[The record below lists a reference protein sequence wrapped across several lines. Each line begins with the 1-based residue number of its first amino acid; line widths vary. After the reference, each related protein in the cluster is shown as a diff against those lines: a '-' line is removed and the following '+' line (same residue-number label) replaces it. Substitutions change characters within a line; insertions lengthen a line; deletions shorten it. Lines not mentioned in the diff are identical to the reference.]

1 MSWRGDRTSAI
12 DLFPQPGE
20 HAKVDPTMSKLTQY
34 APRDAR
40 EPQGFI
46 RGITSLADNQLHALQ
61 NPFALD
67 GRVSC
72 YPASAR
78 GFSVAN
84 CYLLTQPD
92 AAMLI
97 DTGFGKDELAIQ
109 TQIESLIAP
118 AKPLSMFPL
127 RLNEFMSINNVESFA
142 AHFNVETC
150 YTSNVDAALWFDFGA
165 KVEGRDILKSMKVTA
180 VTRVDTIQLGK
191 GGRAIDVMQAP
202 IRLIATRW
210 LYDRATRT
218 LFSSDMFT
226 HVWRD
231 TSTEAWIVTET
242 DNDSTSMCDIRS
254 FMLNTRYWWLE
265 GAPTD
270 SIRRGMGNV
279 FDKYDIE
286 TIAPGY
292 GCILRGRNVVSRHYA
307 MLDEFLKTCDK
318 SVAVSRY
325 INRDE
330 ER

>member
-1 MSWRGDRTSAI
+1 MSIS
-12 DLFPQPGE
+12 
-20 HAKVDPTMSKLTQY
+20 TQY
-34 APRDAR
+34 APQQTRKSKVFT
-40 EPQGFI
+40 G
-46 RGITSLADNQLHALQ
+46 GIASVADDQLYALQ

-67 GRVSC
+67 GRVSS

-84 CYLLTQPD
+84 SYLLTQPD

-97 DTGFGKDELAIQ
+97 DTGFGKDEPVIRA
-109 TQIESLIAP
+109 QIESLIAP
-118 AKPLSMFPL
+118 GLPLSMFPL

-142 AHFNVETC
+142 GHFNVETC
-150 YTSNVDAALWFDFGA
+150 YTSNIDAALWFDFGA
-165 KVEGRDILKSMKVTA
+165 KAEGRDILKSMKVTA
-180 VTRVDTIQLGK
+180 VTRADTILLGK
-191 GGRAIDVMQAP
+191 GKRAIDVMQAP

-231 TSTEAWIVTET
+231 TATGPWIVTET
-242 DNDSTSMCDIRS
+242 DNDSSSLSDVRS

-270 SIRRGMGNV
+270 SIRRGIGNV
-279 FDKYDIE
+279 FDTYDIE

-292 GCILRGRNVVSRHYA
+292 GCILRGRSLVERHYR
-307 MLDEFLKTCDK
+307 MLDEFLKACDK
-318 SVAVSRY
+318 SRMVSRY
-325 INRDE
+325 VTRDE

>member
-1 MSWRGDRTSAI
+1 MIMS
-12 DLFPQPGE
+12 L
-20 HAKVDPTMSKLTQY
+20 LTQD
-34 APRDAR
+34 APHQIRK
-40 EPQGFI
+40 PQAFAG
-46 RGITSLADNQLHALQ
+46 GIASLADDKLYALQ

-67 GRVSC
+67 GRVSS

-78 GFSVAN
+78 GFAVAN
-84 CYLLTQPD
+84 SYLLTQPD

-97 DTGFGKDELAIQ
+97 DTGFGKDEQ
-109 TQIESLIAP
+109 LIAP
-118 AKPLSMFPL
+118 GLPFSMFPL

-142 AHFNVETC
+142 GHFNVETC
-150 YTSNVDAALWFDFGA
+150 YTSNIDAALWFDFGA
-165 KVEGRDILKSMKVTA
+165 KAEGRDNLKSMKVTA
-180 VTRVDTIQLGK
+180 VTRTDTIELGK
-191 GGRAIDVMQAP
+191 TGRAIDVMQAP

-231 TSTEAWIVTET
+231 TATGPWIVTDA
-242 DNDSTSMCDIRS
+242 DNDPTSLRDVRS

-270 SIRRGMGNV
+270 TIRRGIGNV

-286 TIAPGY
+286 CIAPGY
-292 GCILRGRNVVSRHYA
+292 GCILRGRSVVERHYR
-307 MLDEFLKTCDK
+307 MLDEFLKACDK
-318 SVAVSRY
+318 SRMVSRY
-325 INRDE
+325 VTRDE

>member
-1 MSWRGDRTSAI
+1 MAI
-12 DLFPQPGE
+12 
-20 HAKVDPTMSKLTQY
+20 LTQY
-34 APRDAR
+34 APQETSQETSPQTPKQAR
-40 EPQGFI
+40 KPQGFTG
-46 RGITSLADNQLHALQ
+46 GIASLANDRLYALQ

-67 GRVSC
+67 GRVSA

-84 CYLLTQPD
+84 SYLLTQPD

-97 DTGFGKDELAIQ
+97 DTGFGKDEPVIRA
-109 TQIESLIAP
+109 QIEQLIAP
-118 AKPLSMFPL
+118 GLPLSLFPL

-142 AHFNVETC
+142 GHFNVETC

-165 KVEGRDILKSMKVTA
+165 KAEGRDILKSMKVTA
-180 VTRVDTIQLGK
+180 VSRADTIELGK
-191 GGRAIDVMQAP
+191 AGRAIDVMQAP

-210 LYDRATRT
+210 LYDRATKT

-231 TSTEAWIVTET
+231 TATGPWIVRES
-242 DNDSTSMCDIRS
+242 DNDATSPRDVRS

-270 SIRRGMGNV
+270 TIRRGIAAI

-292 GCILRGRNVVSRHYA
+292 GCILSGRNVVERHYQ
-307 MLDEFLKTCDK
+307 MLDEFLKNCDK
-318 SVAVSRY
+318 SVMASRY
-325 INRDE
+325 VTRDE

>member
-1 MSWRGDRTSAI
+1 MSLLSQNSSRDISTDASRDGGKTRGFT
-12 DLFPQPGE
+12 G
-20 HAKVDPTMSKLTQY
+20 
-34 APRDAR
+34 
-40 EPQGFI
+40 
-46 RGITSLADNQLHALQ
+46 GIVSLADDALYVLQ
-61 NPFALD
+61 NSFPLD
-67 GRVSC
+67 GRVSS

-78 GFSVAN
+78 GFSVVN
-84 CYLLTQPD
+84 SYLLTQPD

-97 DTGFGKDELAIQ
+97 DTGFGKDEPAIR
-109 TQIESLIAP
+109 TQIESLIP
-118 AKPLSMFPL
+118 PRQPLSLFPL

-142 AHFNVETC
+142 DHFNVETC
-150 YTSNVDAALWFDFGA
+150 YTSNPDAALWFDFGA
-165 KVEGRDILKSMKVTA
+165 KENGRSILGSMTVTA
-180 VTRVDTIQLGK
+180 VTRADTVELGK

-210 LYDRATRT
+210 LYDRATKT

-231 TSTEAWIVTET
+231 AATGPWIVTDA
-242 DNDSTSMCDIRS
+242 DNDSTSFADVRS

-270 SIRRGMGNV
+270 SIRRGIGNV

-286 TIAPGY
+286 CIAPGY
-292 GCILRGRNVVSRHYA
+292 GCILRGRNVVARHYA
-307 MLDEFLKTCDK
+307 MLDEFLKACDK

-325 INRDE
+325 VTRDE

>member
-1 MSWRGDRTSAI
+1 MSSLI
-12 DLFPQPGE
+12 
-20 HAKVDPTMSKLTQY
+20 QY
-34 APRDAR
+34 APGDAR
-40 EPQGFI
+40 EPRGFTG
-46 RGITSLADNQLHALQ
+46 GITLLADNQLHALQ

-97 DTGFGKDELAIQ
+97 DTGFGKDEPAIRA
-109 TQIESLIAP
+109 QIESLIAP
-118 AKPLSMFPL
+118 GLPLSMFPL

-150 YTSNVDAALWFDFGA
+150 YTSNIDAALWFDFGA
-165 KVEGRDILKSMKVTA
+165 MAEGRDILKSMKVTA
-180 VTRVDTIQLGK
+180 VTRADTIRLGK
-191 GGRAIDVMQAP
+191 SGRAIDVMQAP

-210 LYDRATRT
+210 LYDRVTRT

-231 TSTEAWIVTET
+231 TPTEAWIVSETE
-242 DNDSTSMCDIRS
+242 NDSTSMWDIRS

-270 SIRRGMGNV
+270 SIRRGIGNV

-292 GCILRGRNVVSRHYA
+292 GCILRGRNLVARHYR
-307 MLDEFLKTCDK
+307 MLDEFLKSCDK
-318 SVAVSRY
+318 SVTASRY
-325 INRDE
+325 VSRDE

>member
-1 MSWRGDRTSAI
+1 MSLISEYTPDQAQRARGFTGGVA
-12 DLFPQPGE
+12 
-20 HAKVDPTMSKLTQY
+20 
-34 APRDAR
+34 
-40 EPQGFI
+40 
-46 RGITSLADNQLHALQ
+46 SLSDDQLYALQ

-67 GRVSC
+67 GRVSS

-78 GFSVAN
+78 GFSVVN
-84 CYLLTQPD
+84 SYLLTQPD

-97 DTGFGKDELAIQ
+97 DTGFGKDEPVIRA
-109 TQIESLIAP
+109 QIESLIAP
-118 AKPLSMFPL
+118 GLPLSMFPL

-142 AHFNVETC
+142 DHFNVATC
-150 YTSNVDAALWFDFGA
+150 YTSNPDAALWFDFGA
-165 KVEGRDILKSMKVTA
+165 KENGRSILDSMKVTA
-180 VTRVDTIQLGK
+180 VTRADTIQLGK

-210 LYDRATRT
+210 LYDRSTKT
-218 LFSSDMFT
+218 LFASDMFT

-231 TSTEAWIVTET
+231 TERGPWIVDET
-242 DNDSTSMCDIRS
+242 DNDPTSLRDVRS

-270 SIRRGMGNV
+270 SIRRGIGNV

-292 GCILRGRNVVSRHYA
+292 GCILRGRNVVARHYQ
-307 MLDEFLKTCDK
+307 MLDEFLKACDK

-325 INRDE
+325 VTRDE

>member
-1 MSWRGDRTSAI
+1 MSILARHA
-12 DLFPQPGE
+12 PQETCELQRFNG
-20 HAKVDPTMSKLTQY
+20 
-34 APRDAR
+34 
-40 EPQGFI
+40 
-46 RGITSLADNQLHALQ
+46 GIAALADDRLYALQ

-67 GRVSC
+67 GRVSS

-84 CYLLTQPD
+84 SYLLKEPD

-97 DTGFGKDELAIQ
+97 DTGFGKDEPVIRA
-109 TQIESLIAP
+109 QIETLIAP
-118 AKPLSMFPL
+118 GSPLSMFPL

-142 AHFNVETC
+142 GHFNVETC
-150 YTSNVDAALWFDFGA
+150 YTSNTDAALWFDFGA
-165 KVEGRDILKSMKVTA
+165 KAEGRDILKSMKVTA
-180 VTRVDTIQLGK
+180 VTRADTIKLGG

-231 TSTEAWIVTET
+231 AAAGPWIVQET
-242 DNDSTSMCDIRS
+242 DKGSADNDSTALRDIRS

-270 SIRRGMGNV
+270 SIRRGIGNV
-279 FDKYDIE
+279 FDTYDIE

-292 GCILRGRNVVSRHYA
+292 GAILRGRTVVERHYR
-307 MLDEFLKTCDK
+307 MLDDFLKSCDK

-325 INRDE
+325 VTRDE

>member
-1 MSWRGDRTSAI
+1 MSLS
-12 DLFPQPGE
+12 
-20 HAKVDPTMSKLTQY
+20 TQY
-34 APRDAR
+34 APAR
-40 EPQGFI
+40 TRQSAFAG
-46 RGITSLADNQLHALQ
+46 GIAALADDKLYALQ

-67 GRVSC
+67 GRVSS

-78 GFSVAN
+78 GFAVVNS
-84 CYLLTQPD
+84 YLLTQPD

-97 DTGFGKDELAIQ
+97 DTGFGKDEPVIRG
-109 TQIESLIAP
+109 QIESLIAP
-118 AKPLSMFPL
+118 GLPLSMFPL

-142 AHFNVETC
+142 GHFNVETC
-150 YTSNVDAALWFDFGA
+150 YTSNIDAALWFDFGA
-165 KVEGRDILKSMKVTA
+165 KAEGRDILKSMKVTA
-180 VTRVDTIQLGK
+180 VTRADTIELGK
-191 GGRAIDVMQAP
+191 EGRLIDVMQAP

-231 TSTEAWIVTET
+231 TATGPWIVTDT
-242 DNDSTSMCDIRS
+242 DNDPTSPRDVRS

-270 SIRRGMGNV
+270 TIRRGIGNV

-286 TIAPGY
+286 CIAPGY
-292 GCILRGRNVVSRHYA
+292 GCILRGRSVVARHYA
-307 MLDEFLKTCDK
+307 MLDEFLKACDK

-325 INRDE
+325 VTRDE

>member
-1 MSWRGDRTSAI
+1 MSIVT
-12 DLFPQPGE
+12 P
-20 HAKVDPTMSKLTQY
+20 Y
-34 APRDAR
+34 APQAASRQTS
-40 EPQGFI
+40 EPRSFSG
-46 RGITSLADNQLHALQ
+46 GIAALADGRLYALQ
-61 NPFALD
+61 NQFALD
-67 GRVSC
+67 GRVSS

-78 GFSVAN
+78 GFSVVN
-84 CYLLTQPD
+84 SYLLTQPD

-97 DTGFGKDELAIQ
+97 DTGFGKDEPVIRA
-109 TQIESLIAP
+109 QIESLIAP
-118 AKPLSMFPL
+118 GQPLSMFPL
-127 RLNEFMSINNVESFA
+127 RLNEFMSINNVETFA
-142 AHFNVETC
+142 GHFNVETC
-150 YTSNVDAALWFDFGA
+150 YTSNIDAALWFDFGA
-165 KVEGRDILKSMKVTA
+165 KAEGRDILKSMKVTA
-180 VTRVDTIQLGK
+180 VTRADTIELGK

-218 LFSSDMFT
+218 LFASDMFT

-231 TSTEAWIVTET
+231 TETGPWIVQDTDKNST
-242 DNDSTSMCDIRS
+242 DNDSTSPRDVRS

-270 SIRRGMGNV
+270 SIRRGIGEI

-292 GCILRGRNVVSRHYA
+292 GCILRGRNVVERHYR
-307 MLDEFLKTCDK
+307 MLDDFLKACDK

-325 INRDE
+325 VTRDE